1 MKLAIKILI
10 ITLMFAFTY
19 NAFAGDIEFQKGT
32 FKEILAKA
40 KAENKIVMIDFFT
53 DWCKWCVELDNKV
66 YSNDEVSGFANK
78 HQVNWK
84 IDAEKGEGVDLAK
97 KYEVAGYPTIVFA
110 DANGKEIDRIVGYI
124 PVQDFLKMMKDFNDG
139 KNTVGALQK
148 ILSKNPDD
156 PEANYKMAE
165 KKINNENKPEDAKIL
180 LNKVLKSDPSN
191 KTGYKDKA
199 VYLLAS
205 MSGKTDELENFINN
219 YPNSEKV
226 KDAYISL
233 AETVFQQTG
242 DLVKAQVW
250 YDKAFEKYGN
260 NDEAI
265 TFSYAQI
272 ALQTIA
278 MIIKLEN
285 PTDENLKYGL
295 DLIDKCLPTVKG
307 SINEG
312 SFYYYQ
318 SEIYFRMK
326 DIDKANTSIDKALAI
341 HDKKVYRDQK
351 EKINKPQQ

>member
-205 MSGKTDELENFINN
+205 MSGKTDELENYIKK
-219 YPNSEKV
+219 YPEGTKV
-226 KDAYISL
+226 KDAFISL
-233 AETVFQQTG
+233 AETAYQQTG
-242 DLVKAQVW
+242 DFAKANVW
-250 YDKAFEKYGN
+250 YDKAFEKYGK
-260 NDEAI
+260 NDE
-265 TFSYAQI
+265 TVGFSFGQTI
-272 ALQTIA
+272 LQTLA
-278 MIIKLEN
+278 MIVKI
-285 PTDENLKYGL
+285 PDVTDENLKYGL
-295 DLIDKCLPTVKG
+295 ELIDKGLPYVKG
-307 SINEG
+307 SVNEG
-312 SFYYYQ
+312 SYHYYQ
-318 SEIYFRMK
+318 SEIYFKMK
-326 DIDKANTSIDKALAI
+326 DIDNANTAIDKALI
-341 HDKKVYRDQK
+341 INDKKVYRDQK
-351 EKINKPQQ
+351 EKINKPQE